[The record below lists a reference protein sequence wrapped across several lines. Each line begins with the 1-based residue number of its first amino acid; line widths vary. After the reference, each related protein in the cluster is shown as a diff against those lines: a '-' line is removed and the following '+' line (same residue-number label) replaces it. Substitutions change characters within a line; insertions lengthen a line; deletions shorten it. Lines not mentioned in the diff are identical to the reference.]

1 MKTAFIHGGTP
12 LVGNVSV
19 SGSKNAAL
27 PIIFASLITRGVSR
41 IRRAPLIGDTL
52 AALDIL
58 RALGAVISFENGELT
73 VDCRALRYAPVPREL
88 TCSIRASTYL
98 IGSELSVF
106 GKCELSGFGGCGFSE
121 RPVDMHIEAA
131 RCFGAELHGDTLICD
146 GLRGCEVRLRL
157 PSVGATVN
165 SLLMACSAVG
175 ESRIYGYAR
184 EPHVFSLID
193 FLRSAGA
200 QIEEQDGALAV
211 SPAPLCGGD
220 VRVIGDMIEAGTY
233 LAAGLITDGRVT
245 LSECPCSDMYAFFE
259 LLERLGARVDASE
272 TSVCAEYAASASPA
286 AVVAEPYP
294 GFPTDLQ
301 PIAATLLSTRMGGTV
316 EDRVFPKRFGYL
328 SALAPVGVAS
338 VLGPTG
344 ARIIPSRIASAT
356 SYAPDLR
363 GGAAAM
369 LLALSADGESRVSGF
384 ESVLRGYEYVD
395 TKLRSLGASIRI
407 D

>member
-1 MKTAFIHGGTP
+1 MKTAFIHGGMP
-12 LVGNVSV
+12 LVGTVSV

-58 RALGAVISFENGELT
+58 RTLGAVISFEDGELT
-73 VDCRALRYAPVPREL
+73 VDCRALHYAPVPREL

-98 IGSELSVF
+98 IGSQLSVF

-131 RCFGAELHGDTLICD
+131 RCFGAELCGDVLMCD
-146 GLRGCEVRLRL
+146 GLRGCEVHLRL

-165 SLLMACSAVG
+165 SLLMASSAVG

-184 EPHVFSLID
+184 EPHVFALID

-200 QIEEQDGALAV
+200 QIEELDGVLAV
-211 SPAPLCGGD
+211 SPAPLRGGD

-233 LAAGLITDGRVT
+233 LAAGLITGGRVT
-245 LSECPCSDMYAFFE
+245 LSDCPCSDMYAFFE
-259 LLERLGARVDASE
+259 LLERLGARVDASD
-272 TSVCAEYAASASPA
+272 TCASAEYKASARPA

-301 PIAATLLSTRMGGTV
+301 PIAATLLATRMGGSI

-328 SALAPVGVAS
+328 SALASFGVAH
-338 VLGPTG
+338 VPHPTG
-344 ARIIPSRIASAT
+344 ARIMPSRIVPAT
-356 SYAPDLR
+356 SFAPDLR

-369 LLALSADGESRVSGF
+369 LLALCADGESGIMGF

-395 TKLRSLGASIRI
+395 TKLRSLGASISI